1 MATSPAQSG
10 SRRWTAYLRLY
21 LKLQL
26 MQLRTVVEYR
36 ADFWIGIAGAAL
48 MHGAGLVLITALFG
62 QIDQIGGW
70 SVWEVAILYGLTLIP
85 AGLRELFCDGPWLLR
100 QLVNSGEFDRLLVH
114 PVSPA
119 MQTATR
125 LASIHG
131 VGQLSLGVG
140 LLLLGSTRSDIAWA
154 PGTVGFLVVSIVA
167 SFTLLCA
174 IGFLAYLIGFWE
186 PSAQSAIPTA
196 YASLID
202 FAKFPLDIYSNVIKG
217 LVTVVA
223 PFAFVSYFPAL
234 VLLGRDTP
242 WRWLGFASPVV
253 SLLVVL
259 LTSWLWHK
267 ALNRYQGVGH

>member
-1 MATSPAQSG
+1 MGTMRTQTG

-48 MHGAGLVLITALFG
+48 MHGAGLVLVTALFG
-62 QIDQIGGW
+62 QIEQIGGW

-100 QLVNSGEFDRLLVH
+100 QLVNSGEFDRLLVR

-119 MQTATR
+119 MQAATR

-131 VGQLSLGVG
+131 VGQLSLGLG
-140 LLLLGSTRSDIAWA
+140 LIILGSTRSEIAWA
-154 PGTVGFLVVSIVA
+154 PWKVGFLLLSILG

-174 IGFLAYLIGFWE
+174 IGFLVNLIGFWE

-202 FAKFPLDIYSNVIKG
+202 FAKFPLDIYSNLIKV

-234 VLLGRDTP
+234 VLLDRDTP

-253 SLLVVL
+253 SLLVVI

>member
-1 MATSPAQSG
+1 MATSPAQSS
-10 SRRWTAYLRLY
+10 SRRWTAYVRLY

-48 MHGAGLVLITALFG
+48 MHGAGLVLITALFDE
-62 QIDQIGGW
+62 IEQIGGW

-100 QLVNSGEFDRLLVH
+100 QLVNSGEFDRLLVR

-119 MQTATR
+119 MQAATR

-131 VGQLSLGVG
+131 VGQLSLGLG

-154 PGTVGFLVVSIVA
+154 PWKVGFLLVSILG

-174 IGFLAYLIGFWE
+174 IGFLVNLIGFWE

-202 FAKFPLDIYSNVIKG
+202 FAKFPLDIYSNVIKV

-234 VLLGRDTP
+234 VLLDRDTP